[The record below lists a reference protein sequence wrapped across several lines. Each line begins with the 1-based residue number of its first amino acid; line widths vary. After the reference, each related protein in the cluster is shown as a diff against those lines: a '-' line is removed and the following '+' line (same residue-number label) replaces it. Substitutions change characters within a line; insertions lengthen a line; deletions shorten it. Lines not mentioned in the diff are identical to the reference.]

1 MKYDTGKSGI
11 EVMAALGATAVL
23 DREPTRRPAMIEL
36 VGVEKVYRT
45 ERIETVA
52 LSQIQLSVPAGEFI
66 SIMGPS
72 GSGKSTLLNV
82 IGLLDAPTGGQV
94 KLDGRPIDS
103 RDDRELAR
111 LRNRQIG
118 FIFQTFHLIGDLNVL
133 DNVEIP
139 LLYRGLPG
147 GVRRQMARTAL
158 ERVGLAARVHH
169 FPAQLSG
176 GQQQRVA
183 VARAIVGEPG
193 ILLADEPT
201 GNLDSRMGD
210 EIMELMHELNRER
223 NTTIVM
229 VTHDQRLA
237 ESTGRIIRLFDGR
250 QVA

>member
-1 MKYDTGKSGI
+1 
-11 EVMAALGATAVL
+11 
-23 DREPTRRPAMIEL
+23 
-36 VGVEKVYRT
+36 
-45 ERIETVA
+45 
-52 LSQIQLSVPAGEFI
+52 
-66 SIMGPS
+66 
-72 GSGKSTLLNV
+72 
-82 IGLLDAPTGGQV
+82 
-94 KLDGRPIDS
+94 
-103 RDDRELAR
+103 
-111 LRNRQIG
+111 
-118 FIFQTFHLIGDLNVL
+118 VL

-147 GVRRQMARTAL
+147 ATRRRMARTAL

>member
-1 MKYDTGKSGI
+1 MTHGTGASTTGRT
-11 EVMAALGATAVL
+11 ASGATAVL
-23 DREPTRRPAMIEL
+23 EQEPARRTPMIALEN
-36 VGVEKVYRT
+36 VEKVYRT

-52 LSQIQLSVPAGEFI
+52 LSQIQLSVRAGEFI

-82 IGLLDAPTGGQV
+82 IGLLDAPTGGKV
-94 KLDGRPIDS
+94 FLDGRPIDS
-103 RDDRELAR
+103 RDDKVLAR

-139 LLYRGLPG
+139 LLYRGLSG
-147 GVRRQMARTAL
+147 ATRRQMARAAL
-158 ERVGLAARVHH
+158 ERVGLAARLHH
-169 FPAQLSG
+169 FPTQLSG

-183 VARAIVGEPG
+183 VARAIVGEPA

-210 EIMELMHELNRER
+210 EIMDLMHELNRER

>member
-1 MKYDTGKSGI
+1 MNPGTGSQVVGQTASGGT
-11 EVMAALGATAVL
+11 ALLEEPAR
-23 DREPTRRPAMIEL
+23 REPMIALEN
-36 VGVEKVYRT
+36 VEKVYRT

-94 KLDGRPIDS
+94 KLAGKRIDS
-103 RDDRELAR
+103 RDDRDLAR
-111 LRNRQIG
+111 IRNRQIG

-139 LLYRGLPG
+139 LLYRNLPG
-147 GVRRQMARTAL
+147 ATRRQMARVAL
-158 ERVGLAARVHH
+158 ERVGLAARLHH

-183 VARAIVGEPG
+183 VARAIVGEPA

-210 EIMELMHELNRER
+210 EIMDLMHELNRER
-223 NTTIVM
+223 QTTIVM

>member
-1 MKYDTGKSGI
+1 MKHDTGKSGV
-11 EVMAALGATAVL
+11 EVMAALGATAIM
-23 DREPTRRPAMIEL
+23 DREPARRPPMIALE
-36 VGVEKVYRT
+36 GVEKIYRT

-147 GVRRQMARTAL
+147 ATRRKMARTAL

>member
-1 MKYDTGKSGI
+1 MKHDTGKSGV

-23 DREPTRRPAMIEL
+23 DREPTGRPPMIALEN
-36 VGVEKVYRT
+36 VEKVYRT

-94 KLDGRPIDS
+94 KLGGRPIDS

-139 LLYRGLPG
+139 LIYRGLPG
-147 GVRRQMARTAL
+147 ATRRRMARTAL

-210 EIMELMHELNRER
+210 EIMDLMHELNRER